1 MSHIHSAS
9 SNYYRVKLDCN
20 KMTTFVDAW
29 DDDWHTPI
37 NQEDQ
42 QSVPVMPFGLQNATP
57 WASTIN
63 APVSTSASASKP
75 KPKIDEIAVVAEKV
89 AAFYSNEHLLSIRN
103 KKVSAGGFKNTSD
116 PLYKFRMA
124 LSKMPSNYKTITG
137 KAGLHD
143 MLLAVINGG
152 YMVETKTGN
161 EVLFKQFKTELTE
174 KQSSLDFV
182 CGEVRKSKSSGIVD
196 EELLSRQ
203 TELSEQVA
211 KLKQSIKDHN
221 PVKKTR
227 NDSSMLSTAKKAINI
242 LSGNNTGNAFR
253 LYSLIRS
260 NLGVPIET
268 TKKVETRE
276 SFSRNTQEQTSS
288 MWKRDQGKR
297 AEQRSNVDN
306 DGWVS
311 QKPNRKNG
319 KHDQP
324 DSRYSFSRSI
334 STSTNGKYVPPHAR
348 NQKEKEKE
356 KPVSYKQQYPSLGT
370 NKSSPQEPVLT
381 GWAAIAK
388 KPATVQVE
396 KPKITSRALQIKTTH
411 QVNDDFSS
419 EEDNFSDDLNLGS
432 DNDRFG
438 FDTDEY
444 DDPYDDPYNDPY
456 NDPYDDQYDG
466 QYSDGDQYYCSEE
479 ENY

>member
-1 MSHIHSAS
+1 
-9 SNYYRVKLDCN
+9 
-20 KMTTFVDAW
+20 
-29 DDDWHTPI
+29 
-37 NQEDQ
+37 
-42 QSVPVMPFGLQNATP
+42 MPFGLQNATS
-57 WASTIN
+57 WTSTIS
-63 APVSTSASASKP
+63 APVSSSKP

-103 KKVSAGGFKNTSD
+103 KKVSAGGFKNTND

-124 LSKMPSNYKTITG
+124 LTKIPSSYKTIAG
-137 KAGLHD
+137 KAGLYD

-161 EVLFKQFKTELTE
+161 EILFKQFKTELTE

-182 CGEVRKSKSSGIVD
+182 CGEVRKNKSSGIVD

-203 TELSEQVA
+203 AELSEQVA
-211 KLKQSIKDHN
+211 KLKQSIKEHN
-221 PVKKTR
+221 PMKKTR

-242 LSGNNTGNAFR
+242 LSGNNTENAFR

-268 TKKVETRE
+268 TKKVEKRE
-276 SFSRNTQEQTSS
+276 SFSRDTQGQTSS

-297 AEQRSNVDN
+297 VEQRSNVDS

-311 QKPNRKNG
+311 QRSNRKNG
-319 KHDQP
+319 RYDQQ

-356 KPVSYKQQYPSLGT
+356 KPISYKQQYPSLGT
-370 NKSSPQEPVLT
+370 NKSSSQEPVLT
-381 GWAAIAK
+381 GWAAIAN

-396 KPKITSRALQIKTTH
+396 KPKITSCAPQTKTSH
-411 QVNDDFSS
+411 QVNDDLSS
-419 EEDNFSDDLNLGS
+419 EGDNFSDDLNLGS
-432 DNDRFG
+432 DDDRFG
-438 FDTDEY
+438 FDTDGY
-444 DDPYDDPYNDPY
+444 D
-456 NDPYDDQYDG
+456 YDDQFDD
-466 QYSDGDQYYCSEE
+466 QYSGDEHYYYNEE